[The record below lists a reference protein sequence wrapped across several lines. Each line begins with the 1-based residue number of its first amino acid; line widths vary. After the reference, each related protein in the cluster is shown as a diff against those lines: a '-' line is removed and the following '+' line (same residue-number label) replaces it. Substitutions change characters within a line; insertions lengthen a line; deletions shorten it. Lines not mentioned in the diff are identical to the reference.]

1 MYICTGCHRSGI
13 SNLEKTCI
21 NDLNVGYMIRM
32 FVDNTNID
40 AVLGS
45 EQDCLSLKEN
55 IDQLRNDEIKGRSN
69 WGDRGGVSDY
79 RHIEPIN
86 RG

>member
-1 MYICTGCHRSGI
+1 
-13 SNLEKTCI
+13 
-21 NDLNVGYMIRM
+21 MIRM